1 MISAERADPG
11 MNPDC
16 YHPAPSAK
24 RCPKVR
30 LDPRTSRSMAVLK
43 VAGVPAGRSCRVK
56 VGGRGRVQHFLLVV
70 FAVLVLN
77 FLAAVVTV
85 LRRAQRGSWLLVLLL
100 SSTTGAGLAVVIGLL
115 LADLDARSVDVALV
129 FTALAS
135 ISALAAVAVFS
146 RRSGRGR
153 DVG

>member
-1 MISAERADPG
+1 M
-11 MNPDC
+11 
-16 YHPAPSAK
+16 
-24 RCPKVR
+24 
-30 LDPRTSRSMAVLK
+30 
-43 VAGVPAGRSCRVK
+43 
-56 VGGRGRVQHFLLVV
+56 QHFLLVV

-77 FLAAVVTV
+77 FLAAVVAV

-115 LADLDARSVDVALV
+115 LAGLDARSVDVALV